1 MRPREG
7 DLIKTQSGVVFD
19 VKGTTHP
26 PDKIIAFP
34 RFIPSAQGTRKG
46 KDHLYGKVYSL
57 DERFN
62 YLQQNHPDLIVF
74 DSVFGEILCE
84 VPLNHIIEHYQPTE
98 KLTELRQAKTLSVL
112 EEKALN
118 LAEELK
124 NNANIPWSSIGISGS
139 IMAGLTTTTSDIDP
153 IVYGIENSRKVYLTL
168 QQLQK
173 TSSSGFKS
181 YTTTELQTLY
191 DFRSKDTHMSFSD
204 FSVVESRKAFQ
215 GMYQGVDYFIRFI
228 KEPNETSQQYG
239 DICYQNSGYSKICST
254 ITDAQDALYTP
265 CSYKL
270 GNVRVLEGSQLA
282 LIEEVVSFRGRF
294 CMQAELG
301 EKIEA
306 QGKIERVINKKSGKE
321 HYRLI
326 LGNKPQDYMVL
337 LG

>member
-1 MRPREG
+1 MMPREG

-26 PDKIIAFP
+26 QDKIIAFP

-46 KDHLYGKVYSL
+46 KTHLYGKVYSL

-62 YLQQNHPDLIVF
+62 YLNQNHPDLIVF
-74 DSVFGEILCE
+74 DDVFGETLCE
-84 VPLNHIIEHYQPTE
+84 VPLNHIIEHYQPTK
-98 KLTELRQAKTLSVL
+98 KLTELRHAKNLSAL
-112 EEKALN
+112 EKKALN

-124 NNANIPWSSIGISGS
+124 HNANIPWSSIGISGS
-139 IMAGLTTTTSDIDP
+139 IMAGLTTPTSDIDP
-153 IVYGIENSRKVYLTL
+153 IVYGTENSHKAYLTL

-173 TSSSGFKS
+173 TPSSGFKP
-181 YTTTELQTLY
+181 YTTAELKTLY
-191 DFRSKDTHMSFSD
+191 DFRSKDTHMSFND

-215 GMYQGVDYFIRFI
+215 GMYQGIDYFIRFI
-228 KEPNETSQQYG
+228 KEPNETPQQYG
-239 DICYQNSGYSKICST
+239 DIYYQNSGYSKICST

-265 CSYKL
+265 CTYKL
-270 GNVRVLEGSQLA
+270 GNVQVLEGLPIVP
-282 LIEEVVSFRGRF
+282 LEEVVSFRGRF
-294 CMQAELG
+294 CMQAAIG

-326 LGNKPQDYMVL
+326 LGNKPQDYMIL
-337 LG
+337 LH